1 MKIAVLGAGAMGSLF
16 AAKLSA
22 CHDVLILDLNAARI
36 DAIKAEGIHV
46 MEQDGSVLKGYPP
59 ASLPKDAAGEYD
71 LVLVF
76 VKAMFTKA
84 ALEGIKQIISPKTK
98 LLTLQNGGGH
108 EDVLSQFV
116 PMENVLIGTTQH
128 NASVREG
135 GSIHHG
141 GSGVTVI
148 GNLAGNDAAAQEVV
162 DAFAQAGFDM
172 KVSENVR
179 KAVWQK
185 LMTNVSLSALTGVFK
200 MPLGFVTRSES
211 AWKLC
216 EILIR
221 EACAVA
227 KADGVEFDVEDKIEE
242 VRKVSVNGPMGITS
256 ICADLQNGRMTEVD
270 TISGSVV
277 RAAKRLGMEAPHHEM
292 MVMLIHAFEDKN
304 RINKQ

>member
-22 CHDVLILDLNAARI
+22 CHDVTVIDLNAARI
-36 DAIKAEGIHV
+36 EAVNAEGIRV
-46 MEQDGSVLKGYPP
+46 MEQDGSVLTGKPF
-59 ASLPKDAAGEYD
+59 ASVPKEASGVCE

-84 ALEGIKQIISPKTK
+84 ALDGIKAVIGPQTR

-116 PMENVLIGTTQH
+116 PMENVLVGTTQH
-128 NASVREG
+128 NASVRAD

-141 GSGVTVI
+141 GSGVTKI
-148 GNLAGNDAAAQEVV
+148 GSLAGNHQAAKAVAE
-162 DAFAQAGFDM
+162 AFTQAGFEM
-172 KVSENVR
+172 QVSENVR
-179 KAVWQK
+179 EAVWQK
-185 LMTNVSLSALTGVFK
+185 LMTNVSLSALTGVFQ
-200 MPLGFVTRSES
+200 MPLGFVTQSAS
-211 AWKLC
+211 AWTLC
-216 EILIR
+216 ETLIR
-221 EACAVA
+221 EACEVA
-227 KADGVEFDVEDKIEE
+227 AADGVAFDVEDKIEE

-277 RAAKRLGMEAPHHEM
+277 SAAKRLGLKAPHHEM
-292 MVMLIHAFEDKN
+292 MVLLIHAFEDKN
-304 RINKQ
+304 RLNKA

>member
-22 CHDVLILDLNAARI
+22 CHDVLVLDLSVPRI
-36 DAIKAEGIHV
+36 DTVKAEGIKV
-46 MEQDGSVLKGYPP
+46 MEQDGSVLVGRPQ
-59 ASLPKDAAGEYD
+59 ASLPKDAVGEYD

-84 ALEGIKQIISPKTK
+84 ALEGIKAIIGPNTK

-128 NASVREG
+128 NASVRPD

-141 GSGVTVI
+141 GSGITLVGSLV
-148 GNLAGNDAAAQEVV
+148 GNDKAANEVV
-162 DAFAQAGFDM
+162 DAFAQAGFEM
-172 KVSENVR
+172 KASENVR

-185 LMTNVSLSALTGVFK
+185 LMTNVSLSALTGVFQ
-200 MPLGFVTRSES
+200 MPLGFVTQSES

-216 EILIR
+216 DTLIR
-221 EACAVA
+221 EAVAVA
-227 KADGVEFDVEDKIEE
+227 AADGVEFDVEDKIEE

-270 TISGSVV
+270 TISGCVV

-292 MVMLIHAFEDKN
+292 MVLLIHGMEDKN
-304 RINKQ
+304 KLNKQ

>member
-16 AAKLSA
+16 AAKLCA
-22 CHDVLILDLNAARI
+22 CHDVLILDLSVPRI
-36 DAIKAEGIHV
+36 EGIKAEGIRV
-46 MEQDGSVLKGYPP
+46 MEQDGSVLTGRPA
-59 ASLPKDAAGEYD
+59 ASLPKDAQGEYD

-84 ALEGIKQIISPKTK
+84 ALEGIKSIIGPKTL

-116 PMENVLIGTTQH
+116 PMENVLVGTTQH
-128 NASVREG
+128 NASVRED

-141 GSGVTVI
+141 GSGMTVI
-148 GNLAGNDAAAQEVV
+148 GSLAGNDKAAGDVV
-162 DAFAQAGFDM
+162 AAFTAAGFEM
-172 KVSENVR
+172 KASENVR

-185 LMTNVSLSALTGVFK
+185 LMTNVSLSALTGVFQ
-200 MPLGFVTRSES
+200 MPLGFVTQSES

-216 EILIR
+216 EILVR
-221 EACAVA
+221 EAVAVA
-227 KADGVEFDVEDKIEE
+227 AADGVEFDAEEKIEE

-256 ICADLQNGRMTEVD
+256 ICADLTHGRMTEVD

-277 RAAKRLGMEAPHHEM
+277 RAAKRLGVEAPHHEM
-292 MVMLIHAFEDKN
+292 MVLLIHAMEDKN
-304 RINKQ
+304 RLNKQ

>member
-36 DAIKAEGIHV
+36 ASVKADGLRV
-46 MEQDGSVLKGYPP
+46 MEQDGSVTTGRPS
-59 ASLPKDAAGEYD
+59 ASLPKDAQGEYD

-84 ALEGIKQIISPKTK
+84 ALEGIRSIIGPDTL

-108 EDVLSQFV
+108 EEVLSEFV

-128 NASVREG
+128 NASVRPD

-141 GSGVTVI
+141 GSGMTVI
-148 GNLAGNDAAAQEVV
+148 GSLAGNDLAAQRVV
-162 DAFAQAGFDM
+162 DAFAAAGFDM
-172 KVSENVR
+172 QASANVR
-179 KAVWQK
+179 RAVWQK
-185 LMTNVSLSALTGVFK
+185 LMTNVSLSALTGVFQ
-200 MPLGFVTRSES
+200 MPLGFVTQSAS
-211 AWKLC
+211 AWALC

-221 EACAVA
+221 EAVAVA
-227 KADGVEFDVEDKIEE
+227 AADGVEFDAEEKIEE

-304 RINKQ
+304 RLSRA